1 LARDPDNELYARGP
15 RFRIDGEMVRD
26 QALAVSGLLVEQQ
39 GGRPVRPYQ
48 PEGIWEAVAFKG
60 SNTEYFKA
68 DQGDALYRRSLYS
81 FWKRTAPPPSM
92 VTFDA
97 PNREACVVRRGRTN
111 TPLQA
116 LVLMNDTQ
124 FVEAARL
131 FAERVIREGG
141 ATPDERLTHAFRLAT
156 ARRPSGTEL
165 EVVKRVFQS
174 HLDQFKSD
182 AEAAKKL
189 LDVGAKKSDPAKFD
203 PSELAAYTMATNL
216 ILNLDETITK
226 E

>member
-1 LARDPDNELYARGP
+1 MRAVRGSASTAKWA
-15 RFRIDGEMVRD
+15 DKM
-26 QALAVSGLLVEQQ
+26 

-60 SNTEYFKA
+60 SNTEFFKP
-68 DQGDALYRRSLYS
+68 DDGESLYRRSLYS

-97 PNREACVVRRGRTN
+97 PNREACVVRRARTN

-116 LVLMNDTQ
+116 LVLMNDIQ
-124 FVEAARL
+124 FVEAARF
-131 FAERVIREGG
+131 FAERIIREGG
-141 ATPDERLTHAFRLAT
+141 ATPEERLAYAFRLAT
-156 ARRPSGTEL
+156 ARRANANEMA
-165 EVVKRVFQS
+165 VVMRVFAS
-174 HLDQFKSD
+174 HLDQYKSD

-189 LDVGAKKSDPAKFD
+189 LDVGAKKSDLTKVE
-203 PSELAAYTMATNL
+203 PSELAAYTMATSL